1 MCSRTV
7 EREHLG
13 VSLSSE
19 EADTPMA
26 KAREY
31 LWSFLPIASWLPRY
45 QPAWLRLDV
54 VAGVTLA
61 AYAIPVSLAYAG
73 LAGLPP
79 QMGLYCYL
87 LAGLGYALFGSSRH
101 LAIGP
106 TSAISLLVGVTL
118 AGLAAG
124 DPARQAALASLTA
137 MIVAGIFLLA
147 WLLRLSVLVDF
158 ISESILTGFKAGAAL
173 VIASTQLPKLFGVKG
188 GGDDFFER
196 MGQLVQQVPGT
207 NLLTLAI
214 GVIAI
219 AVLVLG
225 EKFLPGRPVA
235 LGVVLL
241 AILVA
246 SLGQLKQYGVKVV
259 GQLPAGLPHFLGAGA
274 SLGTVGAEEL
284 RELTRLAFACFL
296 LAYIESISS
305 ARTFA
310 LKHRYVVDPR
320 QEFLGLGAASLL
332 AGLWQGFPIAGGLSQ
347 SAVNEKAGARTPL
360 SLVFASAVIGL
371 VLVFFTGLFQALPEA
386 VLAAIV
392 LIAVKG
398 LIDLKELRYLWYAS
412 RIDFGAAG
420 VALVGVLVMGML
432 DGVIIAV
439 LASVVMLLWRVARP
453 HVAFLGRIPGT
464 DRFSDVAR
472 HPENEAIPGVLA
484 FRVEASLVYFN
495 VDHVLQT
502 VLHRVEG
509 GPELQ
514 RVVYDLSTTPYVDV
528 AGARMLRRLHD
539 ELASKSIGLRV
550 VGAHSEVRDRLR
562 FEKLQDWVGPINR
575 HVSLGEAVAVGAPP
589 AGPQGRDQLS

>member
-1 MCSRTV
+1 MADRD
-7 EREHLG
+7 
-13 VSLSSE
+13 
-19 EADTPMA
+19 EA
-26 KAREY
+26 R
-31 LWSFLPIASWLPRY
+31 WHFLPIAGWLPHY
-45 QPAWLRLDV
+45 QPAWLRFDL

-61 AYAIPVSLAYAG
+61 AYAVPQSLAYAG

-79 QMGLYCYL
+79 ETGLYCCL

-118 AGLAAG
+118 SGLAGG
-124 DPARQAALASLTA
+124 DATRQAALASSTA
-137 MIVAGIFLLA
+137 LLVAGVFALA
-147 WLLRLSVLVDF
+147 WLLRLNVMVSF

-188 GGDDFFER
+188 GGDDFFQRIAQVTE
-196 MGQLVQQVPGT
+196 QLPET
-207 NLLTLAI
+207 NLLTLTI
-214 GVIAI
+214 GVVALL
-219 AVLVLG
+219 ALLLG

-235 LGVVLL
+235 LGVVLVAL
-241 AILVA
+241 MVA
-246 SLGQLKQYGVKVV
+246 SVGQVEQHGVKVV
-259 GQLPAGLPHFLGAGA
+259 GQLPAGLPHLQVASA
-274 SLGTVGAEEL
+274 SLGAESIAEL
-284 RELTRLAFACFL
+284 RQLTRLAFACFL
-296 LAYIESISS
+296 LVYIESVSA

-310 LKHRYVVDPR
+310 LKHHYIVDPR
-320 QEFLGLGAASLL
+320 QEFLGLGAANFLV
-332 AGLWQGFPIAGGLSQ
+332 GLWQGFPVAGGLSQ

-360 SLVFASAVIGL
+360 SLAFAAAVIAL
-371 VLVFFTGLFQALPEA
+371 VLLFFTGLFKSLPDT

-398 LIDLKELRYLWYAS
+398 LIDLKELRYLWHAS

-420 VALVGVLVMGML
+420 VALVGVLALGIL
-432 DGVIIAV
+432 DGVVIAV
-439 LASVVMLLWRVARP
+439 LASLVMVLGRVARP

-472 HPENEAIPGVLA
+472 HPENEVVPGVLA

-495 VDHVLQT
+495 VDHVLEA
-502 VLHRVEG
+502 VLERVQSDH
-509 GPELQ
+509 ELR
-514 RVVYDLSTTPYVDV
+514 RVVYDLSNTPYVDV

-539 ELASKSIGLRV
+539 ELADKKIEMRV

-575 HVSLGEAVAVGAPP
+575 HVSLSEAVAITSPTGEQQSSD
-589 AGPQGRDQLS
+589 GTSG